1 MSTETKSKRIKKVFN
16 SFSEIT
22 HLWAH
27 QSQEEA
33 RCGNGFFDGEIIYS
47 YGRHFPIARIYT
59 DEKGNKTVFFTTRD
73 YSNTTSKH
81 KHYTSGACSHLP
93 KLYMQNVIQYD
104 VTFGKMDL
112 LHKKNISD
120 IIFDIKIAISKFRAA
135 RENKI
140 YCLAEI
146 NSFVKRFEDYVTFF
160 RIKSK
165 IDAATKKVITEAK
178 SDKWEKQI
186 EEYNKK
192 KAERLTDPKLQE
204 KREKA
209 RKYREEKELRDNA
222 EQIEEWRNFEAYR
235 PYVQKGRRYNWS
247 NSSRPDLMRYN
258 AEKERIETSQGV
270 QIPIELAHRFYRY
283 IKIVLERGSCIGAE
297 NCQYQIAGYTVQ
309 EITHEHIKVG
319 CHRITQA
326 EIELMATKM
335 KWNNV
340 DTVE

>member
-1 MSTETKSKRIKKVFN
+1 MSTETKTKRVKKVFN
-16 SFSEIT
+16 SFSEII

-33 RCGNGFFDGEIIYS
+33 RYGNGFFDGEIIYS

-59 DEKGNKTVFFTTRD
+59 DKKGNKTVFFTTQG
-73 YSNTTSKH
+73 YSSTTSKH
-81 KHYTSGACSHLP
+81 ISDTWRACSHLP
-93 KLYMQNVIQYD
+93 RLHMHTVIEHA
-104 VTFGKMDL
+104 VTFREMN
-112 LHKKNISD
+112 HQHRQNISS
-120 IIFDIKIAISKFRAA
+120 FVLYIKSAIRQFKSA
-135 RENKI
+135 RENKK
-140 YCLAEI
+140 YVLSELSCY
-146 NSFVKRFEDYVTFF
+146 VKRLDDYVTFF
-160 RIKSK
+160 KLKSK
-165 IDAATKKVITEAK
+165 LDADTKKLIAEAK
-178 SDKWEKQI
+178 SDKWQKEIDEYEK
-186 EEYNKK
+186 KR
-192 KAERLTDPKLQE
+192 AERLADPKFQE

-209 RKYREEKELRDNA
+209 KKYREEKELRDNA
-222 EQIEEWRNFEAYR
+222 EQIEKWRNFEAYR
-235 PYVQKGRRYNWS
+235 PYVQKGRRYHWS

-297 NCQYQIAGYTVQ
+297 TCQYQIAGYTVQ

-335 KWNNV
+335 NWNNV
-340 DTVE
+340 DTVK